1 MKMSQ
6 IELINEL
13 LNKHLLECAK
23 YKPKRFYMIRND
35 RFMEN
40 IGAASKLNP
49 SRDFVYELR
58 DIGRKCADG
67 WVSRQLKD
75 VGTKSSFDVEK
86 EVALRLAPLAK

>member
-1 MKMSQ
+1 MPMPRQWSSAKPRGAVRPEPDVPPPRGRAAQSEGNHEDEA

-40 IGAASKLNP
+40 IVAASKQNP
-49 SRDFVYELR
+49 SPGF
-58 DIGRKCADG
+58 
-67 WVSRQLKD
+67 
-75 VGTKSSFDVEK
+75 
-86 EVALRLAPLAK
+86 RL

>member
-1 MKMSQ
+1 MRPDVPPLKVGRHNRREIMKMSQ

-40 IGAASKLNP
+40 IVAASKQNP
-49 SRDFVYELR
+49 SPGF
-58 DIGRKCADG
+58 
-67 WVSRQLKD
+67 
-75 VGTKSSFDVEK
+75 
-86 EVALRLAPLAK
+86 RL